1 MALPKRLFYSLRD
14 AANYLTANAHK
25 CSVDDLL
32 HFADIGML
40 EICTHIS
47 GKWQAKISLLNY
59 YDDIKSPDKCAL
71 FKPLNDSRCQIPF
84 TVYTPYS
91 AGEFEAATAILFIS
105 EDNLGNT
112 PKNETLFTVYR
123 YLAIEGLMSIC
134 CLTKSMPFYDFVKH
148 GKSSSDFS
156 LGKPRTMN
164 IGDNNSSL
172 SPTIT
177 FDSIPLD
184 ISIDDLFITAEE
196 IEILKSGGRDCGNGI
211 LMGCLTRKLPSP
223 ITQPDPRSALPSF
236 VDDLLYLYYR
246 DETKR
251 GKPWLHVREDK
262 TKGQPTE
269 LENDFCKAGLSLPSQ
284 KTMRRWFKID

>member
-14 AANYLTANAHK
+14 AASYLTANSNK

-47 GKWQAKISLLNY
+47 GSWQAEINLFHHYETKSSDNY
-59 YDDIKSPDKCAL
+59 AL
-71 FKPLNDSRCQIPF
+71 FKPLSDSWCQIPF

-91 AGEFEAATAILFIS
+91 AGEFESATAILFIS
-105 EDNLGNT
+105 EEHFGDT
-112 PKNETLFTVYR
+112 PKSEVPLTGYR

-134 CLTKSMPFYDFVKH
+134 CLTKSMSFYDFVKY
-148 GKSSSDFS
+148 GKSSADFS

-164 IGDNNSSL
+164 IGDYDCSHRL
-172 SPTIT
+172 MIT
-177 FDSIPLD
+177 FDSSPLN

-211 LMGCLTRKLPSP
+211 LMGCLTGKLPSP
-223 ITQPDPRSALPSF
+223 TMQPDPRSALPAF
-236 VDDLLYLYYR
+236 VDDLLYLYYK

-284 KTMRRWFKID
+284 KTMRRWFKVD

>member
-14 AANYLTANAHK
+14 AASYLTANSNK

-47 GKWQAKISLLNY
+47 GRWRAEIDLFNHY
-59 YDDIKSPDKCAL
+59 ETKSTDKYVL
-71 FKPLNDSRCQIPF
+71 FKPLGDSLCQLPF

-91 AGEFEAATAILFIS
+91 AGDFELTTAILFIS
-105 EDNLGNT
+105 EERPRGI
-112 PKNETLFTVYR
+112 PKNQIPLMGYR
-123 YLAIEGLMSIC
+123 YLTIEGLMSIC
-134 CLTKSMPFYDFVKH
+134 NLTKSMPFYDFVKY
-148 GKSSSDFS
+148 GKSSARFS

-164 IGDNNSSL
+164 TDGDDYSL
-172 SPTIT
+172 SPMIT
-177 FDSIPLD
+177 FDSSPLD
-184 ISIDDLFITAEE
+184 VSIDDLFITAEE
-196 IEILKSGGRDCGNGI
+196 IEILKDGGRDCANGM
-211 LMGCLTRKLPSP
+211 LMGCITKKLPSP
-223 ITQPDPRSALPSF
+223 TTQPDPRSALPAF
-236 VDDLLYLYYR
+236 VDDLLYLYYK

-284 KTMRRWFKID
+284 KTMRRWFKVD